1 MINRIPAAPWLL
13 CALLLGACGGGG
25 GSSGSSGGP
34 PPPANTLAVVVDQGP
49 AGLLAVNRIAVNT
62 LYATVT
68 LCTPGSTTACQ
79 QIDHVQVDTGSV
91 GLMIMAE
98 VLNGMAAPQALS
110 DPVSGNQLRECVQF
124 ADGYTWGSMVLADVQ
139 IAGRTLARLP
149 VHLIGDS
156 AAGAA
161 PASCVSGPA
170 ESTVATFGANG
181 VLGIQNFLND
191 CPACVTTAVPAAYYI
206 CPNNVCIATKV
217 ALADQVQNPVAAFA
231 SDNNG
236 VVISLPAVTAPGA
249 VSVSGTI
256 YFGIGTQSNNG
267 LGAAQLLTLDG
278 FGQLLTTYGGVT
290 TGGSVIDSGSNGYF
304 FILLP
309 GGVDAGGCDDPGPER
324 RHETRQLHGRQHRP
338 AAQSQ
343 RDGLPDS
350 RRPQF
355 GTGRHVRQLR
365 LGTAVL
371 LRPEGV
377 RAVRER
383 RDRRHERAGGRVL
396 ANRVATRFVAR
407 R

>member
-25 GSSGSSGGP
+25 GSTSSGGP
-34 PPPANTLAVVVDQGP
+34 APPANTLAVVVDQGP

-98 VLNGMAAPQALS
+98 VLNGMATPQALS

-231 SDNNG
+231 SDSNG

-304 FILLP
+304 FTTSALA
-309 GGVDAGGCDDPGPER
+309 VCTDYTSFYC
-324 RHETRQLHGRQHRP
+324 P
-338 AAQSQ
+338 AASTPVAATIQGQNGVMKPVSFTVDNTDQ
-343 RDGLPDS
+343 LLKVNATAYPTLAGPNSGLGATSGSFDWGLPFFYG
-350 RRPQF
+350 RKVYVLF
-355 GTGRHVRQLR
+355 ENGAIGGTSGP
-365 LGTAVL
+365 AV
-371 LRPEGV
+371 G
-377 RAVRER
+377 
-383 RDRRHERAGGRVL
+383 
-396 ANRVATRFVAR
+396 F
-407 R
+407 